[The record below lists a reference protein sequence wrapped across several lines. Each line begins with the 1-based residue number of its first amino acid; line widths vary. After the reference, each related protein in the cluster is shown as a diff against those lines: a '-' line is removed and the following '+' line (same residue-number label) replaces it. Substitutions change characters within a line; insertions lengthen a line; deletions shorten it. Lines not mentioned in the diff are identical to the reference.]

1 VHLKINTKINQTVNE
16 KMKTNNEPK
25 SFYLK
30 YWKGK
35 KKFQKKEDS

>member
-1 VHLKINTKINQTVNE
+1 VHLKINTKINK